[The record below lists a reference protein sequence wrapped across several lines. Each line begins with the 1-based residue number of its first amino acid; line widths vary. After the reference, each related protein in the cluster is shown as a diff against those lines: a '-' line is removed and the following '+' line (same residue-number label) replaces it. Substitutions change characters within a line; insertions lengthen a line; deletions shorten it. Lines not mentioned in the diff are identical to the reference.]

1 MQIKLAA
8 SYGFCFGVKRAIKIA
23 ENTQNAST
31 IGPLIH
37 NNEEI
42 NRLREN
48 FNVKTLHDISEAQDV
63 ERAIIRTHGIPKKDL
78 EALMF
83 SNVEVINATCP
94 YVTKPQEICEKMSK
108 EGYEIVI
115 FGDANHPEVKGVESY
130 AINGAYVVQSVD
142 ELQKIKFKSHKIA
155 VVSQTTRKI
164 SEFLDITGY
173 LQMRYKEVRVFNTIC
188 NATFENQ
195 DAARELAKEADVVIV
210 IGGKNSSNTK
220 QLHSICKEYCTD
232 SFLVESEKDLDPTW
246 FIDKKLC
253 GVTAGASTPDWIIE
267 KIVGKISEIKV

>member
-1 MQIKLAA
+1 MRIKLAA

-48 FNVKTLHDISEAQDV
+48 FNVKTLHDISEAQGI

-78 EALMF
+78 ETLKQ
-83 SNVEVINATCP
+83 SKVEVINATCP
-94 YVTKPQEICEKMSK
+94 YVTKPQEICEKMSQ

-115 FGDANHPEVKGVESY
+115 FGDADHPEVRGVESY
-130 AINGAYVVQSVD
+130 AINGAYVVQSVA
-142 ELQKIKFKSHKIA
+142 ELEKIKFKGYKVA

-220 QLHSICKEYCTD
+220 QLHSICKEYCDD
-232 SFLVESEKDLDPTW
+232 SFLVESEKDLDPSW
-246 FIDKKLC
+246 FNQKQLC

>member
-1 MQIKLAA
+1 MRIKLAA

-48 FNVKTLHDISEAQDV
+48 FNVKTLHDISEAQGI

-78 EALMF
+78 ETLKQ
-83 SNVEVINATCP
+83 SKVEVINATCP
-94 YVTKPQEICEKMSK
+94 YVTKPQEICEKMSQ

-115 FGDANHPEVKGVESY
+115 FGDADHPEVRGVESY
-130 AINGAYVVQSVD
+130 AINGAYVVQSVA
-142 ELQKIKFKSHKIA
+142 ELEKIKFKGYKVA

-220 QLHSICKEYCTD
+220 QLHSICKEYCAD
-232 SFLVESEKDLDPTW
+232 SFLVESEKDLDPSW
-246 FIDKKLC
+246 FNQKQLC